1 MAVVAYCL
9 MTNHVHLVVIPRTA
23 QSLAGA
29 LKPVHLGYA
38 QHVNWTR
45 GLTGRLW
52 QGRFFSCGLD
62 DAHLLSAV
70 RYVERNPVRA
80 GPPRNQHSEH
90 DRIRRAGQVGGWT
103 EGSHLS
109 TCRTRL
115 HAVMEGQGL

>member
-1 MAVVAYCL
+1 MGVVAYCL

-29 LKPVHLGYA
+29 LKPVHLRYA
-38 QHVNWTR
+38 QHVNWAR
-45 GLTGRLW
+45 GLTGRLR

-80 GPPRNQHSEH
+80 GPPRNQHGEH
-90 DRIRRAGQVGGWT
+90 DRIRRVGQ
-103 EGSHLS
+103 

-115 HAVMEGQGL
+115 YAVMEGQGRMALR